1 MSGNSQNSKVGTYKS
16 ALEIDSEKILL
27 CLVTQLTHCILNVEY
42 CSHALKIENI
52 SIENLFKLYVDYGCH
67 SLSLP
72 ALKQTKFIEKN
83 KQCSLHQNI

>member
-1 MSGNSQNSKVGTYKS
+1 MNMSGNSKNSKAGTYKS
-16 ALEIDSEKILL
+16 GLEMDNEKILL
-27 CLVTQLTHCILNVEY
+27 SLVTQLTNCILTVEY
-42 CSHALKIENI
+42 CSHTLKIENK

-83 KQCSLHQNI
+83 KFS